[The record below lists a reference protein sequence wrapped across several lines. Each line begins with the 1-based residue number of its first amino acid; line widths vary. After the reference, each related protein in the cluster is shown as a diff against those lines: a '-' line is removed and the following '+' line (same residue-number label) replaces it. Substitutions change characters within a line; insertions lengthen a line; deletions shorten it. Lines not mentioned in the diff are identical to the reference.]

1 MLKDGIECIRYA
13 HRNSTNSLFRNQ
25 KQKWPHVGYSSLYL
39 NISREDEDKTKM
51 KSNASTNNMNLD
63 LVKNSD
69 LKRVLT
75 ANDIIVPLLLSTILL
90 LSLLTSGLLV
100 TLIVLLSRITRNG
113 LSQTEQPSLI
123 TGNIGNFMN
132 NTLSQDLQKVI

>member
-1 MLKDGIECIRYA
+1 
-13 HRNSTNSLFRNQ
+13 
-25 KQKWPHVGYSSLYL
+25 
-39 NISREDEDKTKM
+39 M